1 MLTFV
6 TGGCLD
12 CNYLQ
17 SMANKGHGNRKTHQI
32 KATTSAGQ
40 HNKCVCKHV
49 TFLAMSTTP
58 QKPVL
63 TEAAALPVELLTALV
78 ALLVLV
84 LAACVGWCLKSKW
97 ALCLHNLLPRPLPR
111 SWPPPRP
118 SSPWRPRR
126 LLPSSRTPP
135 WWQPPSWPRPPQQRR
150 SLTL

>member
-1 MLTFV
+1 M
-6 TGGCLD
+6 D

-17 SMANKGHGNRKTHQI
+17 SMANKGHGNIERPKTHQI

-40 HNKCVCKHV
+40 QNKCVSKHV

-84 LAACVGWCLKSKW
+84 LAACVG
-97 ALCLHNLLPRPLPR
+97 
-111 SWPPPRP
+111 
-118 SSPWRPRR
+118 
-126 LLPSSRTPP
+126 
-135 WWQPPSWPRPPQQRR
+135 
-150 SLTL
+150 